1 MIQLL
6 ERIGVVQKKSNRSFQ
21 MIPAI
26 IMLVLMLTF
35 VGTTLYILISS
46 MNG

>member
-1 MIQLL
+1 MIQIL
-6 ERIGVVQKKSNRSFQ
+6 ERIGVVQKESNRPFQ

-26 IMLVLMLTF
+26 IMIVLMLTF

-46 MNG
+46 LNG